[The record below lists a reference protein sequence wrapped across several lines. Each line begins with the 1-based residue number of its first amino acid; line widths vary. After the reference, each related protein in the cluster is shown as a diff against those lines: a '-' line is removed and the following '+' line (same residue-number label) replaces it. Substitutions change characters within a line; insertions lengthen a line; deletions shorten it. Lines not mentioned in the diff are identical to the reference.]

1 VRTADDIERD
11 GYTDRIRGE
20 EAEQIVDAGHRR
32 SVEGDDQI
40 VLQHATAFGGA
51 AGGHVRDGHR
61 AGYLE
66 PVKADAS
73 AMPCR
78 DR

>member
-1 VRTADDIERD
+1 MRTADDIERD

-40 VLQHATAFGGA
+40 VLQHAAAVGG
-51 AGGHVRDGHR
+51 
-61 AGYLE
+61 
-66 PVKADAS
+66 P
-73 AMPCR
+73 
-78 DR
+78 